1 MLLFFTTAPVPVT
14 FEFIDPVPWRSDK
27 SWEPVNHYVI
37 AVIHVSD
44 PWDMLNNFCFHVY
57 AQKSLFIGENDNVYF
72 WTSAAAAAPLPVSL
86 EFIELVP
93 S

>member
-14 FEFIDPVPWRSDK
+14 FEFIELVPWRSDK

-44 PWDMLNNFCFHVY
+44 PWDMLNNFCFYTY
-57 AQKSLFIGENDNVYF
+57 AQMSLFIGENSNVF
-72 WTSAAAAAPLPVSL
+72 LDLCSKPHHS
-86 EFIELVP
+86 
-93 S
+93 

>member
-14 FEFIDPVPWRSDK
+14 FEFIELVPWRSDK

-44 PWDMLNNFCFHVY
+44 PWDMLNNFCFYTY
-57 AQKSLFIGENDNVYF
+57 AQKALFTGF
-72 WTSAAAAAPLPVSL
+72 WTSAANHIIPSL
-86 EFIELVP
+86 EMQL
-93 S
+93 